1 MRTKQS
7 GFTLV
12 EVMVVVAIIAIIS
25 ALLMGANSRSYGAS
39 AKVTA
44 DQVTSTLNFVKMR
57 ASSTR
62 RIHTV
67 QISPNEISVW
77 ESTITGFKASAATP
91 TLVTRTKLEGNAKIW
106 NVDTAVK
113 SSSGNTVTMNAS
125 LNTTMTF
132 KPDGSSSG
140 GTIYVTDN
148 AHSKEYR
155 VLVYKAT
162 GSSYAKQTW

>member
-1 MRTKQS
+1 MTVMK
-7 GFTLV
+7 LV
-12 EVMVVVAIIAIIS
+12 S
-25 ALLMGANSRSYGAS
+25 
-39 AKVTA
+39 
-44 DQVTSTLNFVKMR
+44 
-57 ASSTR
+57 
-62 RIHTV
+62 
-67 QISPNEISVW
+67 
-77 ESTITGFKASAATP
+77 
-91 TLVTRTKLEGNAKIW
+91 RTKLEGNAKIW
-106 NVDTAVK
+106 NVDNTVK

-148 AHSKEYR
+148 AHAKEYR

>member
-12 EVMVVVAIIAIIS
+12 ELMVVVAIIAIIS

-44 DQVTSTLNFVKMR
+44 DQVTGTLNWVKMR
-57 ASSTR
+57 AASTR
-62 RIHTV
+62 KIHTV
-67 QISPNEISVW
+67 QITPNEISVW

-91 TLVTRTKLEGNAKIW
+91 LLVSRMKLEGNSKIW
-106 NVDTAVK
+106 NVDSTVK
-113 SSSGNTVTMNAS
+113 SSTGNTVTMDAS
-125 LNTTMTF
+125 LNATMTF

-140 GTIYVTDN
+140 GTLYVTDN
-148 AHSKEYR
+148 AHAKEYR

-162 GSSYAKQTW
+162 GSSYAKQYW